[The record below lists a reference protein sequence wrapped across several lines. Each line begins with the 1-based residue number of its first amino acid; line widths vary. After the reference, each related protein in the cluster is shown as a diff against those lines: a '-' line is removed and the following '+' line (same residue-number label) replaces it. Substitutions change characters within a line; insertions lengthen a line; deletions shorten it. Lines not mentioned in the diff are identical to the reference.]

1 MVKQLIVN
9 LSVWIPVLIGCCFP
23 GATSVLGCQRFGP
36 DTVNPKFYTSPSEEY
51 KIHVDPSDIY
61 GRNEAAYRLTKNG
74 AEVWS
79 KTLPITV
86 LEATVTDEGV
96 LAGYGYSNGTDGF
109 GTDDADRTL
118 GTFNV
123 LIVDSTGEIRCN
135 DSKARESSRF
145 LHTQPNPL
153 ARGVIGDSGNDRFV
167 VRVADPDVK
176 SRVQA
181 MAWHW
186 GITMHF

>member
-1 MVKQLIVN
+1 M
-9 LSVWIPVLIGCCFP
+9 
-23 GATSVLGCQRFGP
+23 
-36 DTVNPKFYTSPSEEY
+36 NPKFYTSPSEEY

-96 LAGYGYSNGTDGF
+96 VAGYGYSNGTDGF